1 MKYLRLPAFAA
12 GLVAALMLMSANA
25 SADEIRSFYVVATS
39 PPYFYIPGSTSV
51 LGTITIDTTTGV
63 VDAID
68 LNIPNPAT
76 EYLVGTDWGVV
87 DPPTINT
94 IYFQEQYCAGTAP
107 ACDGFGG
114 YNIVIPQDGLVGYD
128 GGFICSTDNPCF
140 EDNSAYTFG
149 LTTIE
154 YTSGDLEPTPEPSSL
169 LLLLTGALG
178 VGVALRRKRAG
189 TDRSVKPRTL

>member
-1 MKYLRLPAFAA
+1 MKQLRRSVFLAGFVVALLLKAPNAF
-12 GLVAALMLMSANA
+12 
-25 SADEIRSFYVVATS
+25 ADEIKSFYVVATS

-76 EYLVGTDWGVV
+76 EYLVGTDSGVV
-87 DPPTINT
+87 DPPAINT

-107 ACDGFGG
+107 ACQGFGG

-128 GGFICSTDNPCF
+128 GGFICSTDNPCL

-169 LLLLTGALG
+169 LLMLTGALG
-178 VGVALRRKRAG
+178 ICAIL
-189 TDRSVKPRTL
+189 SRTKAQSTAERL